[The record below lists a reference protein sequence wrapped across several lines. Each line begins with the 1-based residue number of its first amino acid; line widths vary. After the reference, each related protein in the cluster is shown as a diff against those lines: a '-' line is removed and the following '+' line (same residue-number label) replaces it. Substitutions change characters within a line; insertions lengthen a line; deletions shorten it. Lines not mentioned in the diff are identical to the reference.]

1 MTGQM
6 YVEKLVPAD
15 GCTQPYPLVF
25 MAGGSQTGT
34 VSVPFESFLPN
45 KLML

>member
-6 YVEKLVPAD
+6 YVEKLEPIN
-15 GCTQPYPLVF
+15 GSTKPYPLVF

-34 VSVPFESFLPN
+34 VSCLPG
-45 KLML
+45 KLSD